1 MAQPTI
7 FTRERIVEAALEMTR
22 EQGWSA
28 VTIRALAARLGS
40 STMPIYSHLRSI
52 EEVEDAVRSRA
63 RELLGDFQRRAW
75 TEDPLLNMAF
85 GYIAF
90 ARDEAKLF
98 RFLFIE
104 RAEVIGET
112 GLENMRSSF
121 IEQFGENGTSLSAL
135 GELAPKAQEAL
146 MRHTW
151 IFTHGLAVL
160 VNAGSLPDCTD
171 EMILS
176 SLKNAGEAFFI
187 QAAGREDGSNQGYEG
202 EGNYEKS

>member
-1 MAQPTI
+1 
-7 FTRERIVEAALEMTR
+7 
-22 EQGWSA
+22 
-28 VTIRALAARLGS
+28 
-40 STMPIYSHLRSI
+40 
-52 EEVEDAVRSRA
+52 
-63 RELLGDFQRRAW
+63 
-75 TEDPLLNMAF
+75 MAF